1 MASSKYD
8 VPSLLKL
15 CVSYTKKTLKVEN
28 VVRWLTVATK
38 TNTETL
44 KSHCL
49 EFVAKHLDE
58 VQDTD
63 DWDALMRD
71 KQMLGEVAP
80 LLFQTIQTLMR
91 SRAAVAQHGTAS
103 HY

>member
-1 MASSKYD
+1 MDRIEKQCVKYTY
-8 VPSLLKL
+8 LLSAPISPRS
-15 CVSYTKKTLKVEN
+15 CRFRSY
-28 VVRWLTVATK
+28 RFSHRFK